1 MKKANKGYDP
11 KYRAIIYGIGF
22 AIYLTLLLSF
32 YFTGKGTAEAHRL
45 TLTGSL
51 IAHLFMLIYLAVS
64 ALLIRRHEKK
74 RTESDA
80 DDTDN

>member
-1 MKKANKGYDP
+1 MNKGYDP
-11 KYRAIIYGIGF
+11 KYRAIIIVIGF
-22 AIYLTLLLSF
+22 AIYLTLLLSL
-32 YFTGKGTAEAHRL
+32 YFAGKGTAEAHRL
-45 TLTGSL
+45 THTGSL